1 METITMNGFGT
12 KSVKYGHDKVMLAVK
27 KQKINFLD
35 RKSDD
40 VEKFFCADSL
50 IARGMSK
57 NV

>member
-1 METITMNGFGT
+1 MNGFGT
-12 KSVKYGHDKVMLAVK
+12 KIVKKGHDKVMLALK

-40 VEKFFCADSL
+40 AEKFFGADSL
-50 IARGMSK
+50 ITRGMSK